1 MSLAVPLSL
10 GRVVCSMDRMVGR
23 RCAGRKRVTVTV
35 KKALAR
41 LYVPDDL
48 GEGAS
53 VGLAAGQVH
62 YLRAVMRAKPGDI
75 VELFNGRDGAWAAAV
90 DKLTKNAGWL
100 SVGRQT
106 RQPAPEPDLW
116 LLFAPVKGA
125 RVDWVA
131 QRATELGVSR
141 LLPVLS
147 ERTQMRR
154 VNETRLRANAIEAAE
169 QCERLSVPEVVETA
183 RLSAVLAA
191 WPGDRRLL
199 VADETGGGAPIAKDL
214 AENGCP
220 GAVLVGPEGGFSGRE
235 LDLLR
240 QLPFVTL
247 VGLGPRVLRADTA
260 AVALLAVCQ
269 ALRGDWEQPRIAPS
283 DTRD

>member
-1 MSLAVPLSL
+1 MT
-10 GRVVCSMDRMVGR
+10 G
-23 RCAGRKRVTVTV
+23 

-48 GEGAS
+48 AEGATI
-53 VGLAAGQVH
+53 GLAAGQVH
-62 YLRAVMRAKPGDI
+62 YLRAVMRATPGGI
-75 VELFNGRDGAWAAAV
+75 VELFNGRDGAWAAAI
-90 DKLTKNAGWL
+90 DKLTKNACWV
-100 SVGRQT
+100 SVGEQM

-125 RVDWVA
+125 RIDWVA

-141 LLPVLS
+141 LLPVLT

-154 VNETRLRANAIEAAE
+154 VNESRLLANAIEAAE
-169 QCERLSVPEVVETA
+169 QCERLSVPDVAETA
-183 RLSAVLAA
+183 RLKTVLAA
-191 WPGDRRLL
+191 WPEDRRLL

-220 GAVLVGPEGGFSGRE
+220 GAVLVGPEGGFSADE

-260 AVALLAVCQ
+260 AIALLAVCQ
-269 ALRGDWEQPRIAPS
+269 ALCGDWGQPRITPS